1 MDSSY
6 VKELTLCFR
15 VLRAAAPLSQSLL
28 SPRKDKGAVTK
39 DDFSPVTVADFAL
52 QALLIATIQRA
63 FPEDAFVGE
72 EDASALRAN
81 DALLTR
87 VWDLLQQTRV
97 TGVDNEQGHR
107 DENGIALPES
117 KEHLCGLL
125 DQAGSGCPRKKG
137 RTWIF
142 DPIDGTRIYLRG
154 GLYAINMALLVD
166 GIQTLGCVGCP
177 NLAIDAKAPL
187 TNEDIDAR
195 GMGSII
201 YAVRG
206 HGAYAMSMNV
216 NTAPGDVTGDHLNDH
231 NHHRLAQV
239 SSSSGMR
246 FVTCASIVDSALEN
260 VHGQIASRLNAEYP
274 GCDLVAWVVRWATL
288 AMGLGNTTVWIYK
301 RRDRYGKVWD
311 HAGAMLLF
319 EETGGKITDVMGRDI
334 DLTAGRTMSANF
346 GFVAAPRHLH
356 QKVLDVVREVLK
368 EQEHE
373 EMLM

>member
-63 FPEDAFVGE
+63 FPEDTFVGE

-97 TGVDNEQGHR
+97 TGADNEQGHE
-107 DENGIALPES
+107 DEHGIALPES

-125 DQAGSGCPRKKG
+125 DQAGSSCPLKKG

-177 NLAIDAKAPL
+177 NLAVDAKAPL
-187 TNEDIDAR
+187 TNEDVDAR

-216 NTAPGDVTGDHLNDH
+216 NTAPGDAAGDQAND
-231 NHHRLAQV
+231 HHRLAQV
-239 SSSSGMR
+239 SSSSDMC
-246 FVTCASIVDSALEN
+246 FVTCASIVDSALDN
-260 VHGQIASRLNAEYP
+260 VHGQIASRLGAEYP

-368 EQEHE
+368 EQGHE
-373 EMLM
+373 EMLV